1 VDDEITVVDDLVI
14 DSTYRF
20 EFTVYSDGDLE
31 VDVDDRWDYRFVTSI
46 GSENAKKLRD
56 FLNKNLEW
64 NLEWRQIEWEH
75 LQKIWGRLMRAIS
88 DTRSTLLSIA
98 QENDKVL
105 PTQDAIEA
113 AKALALLAIAEQL
126 QTLVALVAIVVGIFL
141 GLTGF
146 GVVWAAFLQ

>member
-56 FLNKNLEW
+56 FLNKNLE
-64 NLEWRQIEWEH
+64 
-75 LQKIWGRLMRAIS
+75 
-88 DTRSTLLSIA
+88 
-98 QENDKVL
+98 
-105 PTQDAIEA
+105 
-113 AKALALLAIAEQL
+113 
-126 QTLVALVAIVVGIFL
+126 
-141 GLTGF
+141 
-146 GVVWAAFLQ
+146 

>member
-1 VDDEITVVDDLVI
+1 
-14 DSTYRF
+14 
-20 EFTVYSDGDLE
+20 
-31 VDVDDRWDYRFVTSI
+31 
-46 GSENAKKLRD
+46 
-56 FLNKNLEW
+56 
-64 NLEWRQIEWEH
+64 
-75 LQKIWGRLMRAIS
+75 MRAIS